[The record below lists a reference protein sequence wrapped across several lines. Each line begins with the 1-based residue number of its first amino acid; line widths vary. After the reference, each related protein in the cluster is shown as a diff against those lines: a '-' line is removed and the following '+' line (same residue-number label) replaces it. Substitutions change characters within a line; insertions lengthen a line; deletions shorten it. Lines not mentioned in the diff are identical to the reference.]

1 MDDIDA
7 EVAKIA
13 VECALYA
20 LDTDVLSIDDYNTA
34 SIWGS
39 SKLPLPIETIPVK
52 YVIDTNAVQFRLRC
66 VENLLGKVMQTT
78 NDMQLAVTQIN
89 AMVKNV
95 EDMSYNMRQMRDPSN
110 EQKRPHSR

>member
-1 MDDIDA
+1 MQQTDT
-7 EVAKIA
+7 EVAKLS
-13 VECALYA
+13 VECALYV
-20 LDTDVLSIDDYNTA
+20 LDRDDHNTP

-39 SKLPLPIETIPVK
+39 SNLSVPMDHTPVK
-52 YVIDTNAVQFRLRC
+52 YVIDTNAVQFRLRSI
-66 VENLLGKVMQTT
+66 ENLLGNVIQTT

-95 EDMSYNMRQMRDPSN
+95 QDMSGNMTEIKYPLH